1 MDWGDPM
8 TPAATGGDEEAPN
21 GEFYCAVCRTYFPT
35 DGNAPASESD
45 LENELNEHLAEY
57 HD

>member
-1 MDWGDPM
+1 M